1 MAEVGMQNVLS
12 SAVLANA
19 AVGNYNNNY
28 TNTNTGDGKNQQSVD
43 ISSTEAATVKTSSQ
57 LKGKD
62 AQNKAESAQKTA
74 EDVNVK
80 PMGETDVKEMVEK
93 LNKVMKNA
101 NANLRFNYHEEAG
114 MFSVALVD
122 KDTNEVIKE
131 LPPEEMVKNF
141 VKGKIWMDAFIGTF
155 IDESA

>member
-19 AVGNYNNNY
+19 AVGNYNNTS
-28 TNTNTGDGKNQQSVD
+28 TNTNGADQQNANSNV
-43 ISSTEAATVKTSSQ
+43 SAAATVETSQ
-57 LKGKD
+57 TDNKGTQK
-62 AQNKAESAQKTA
+62 NAESAQQQAKA

-80 PMGETDVKEMVEK
+80 PMGEQDIKEMVEK